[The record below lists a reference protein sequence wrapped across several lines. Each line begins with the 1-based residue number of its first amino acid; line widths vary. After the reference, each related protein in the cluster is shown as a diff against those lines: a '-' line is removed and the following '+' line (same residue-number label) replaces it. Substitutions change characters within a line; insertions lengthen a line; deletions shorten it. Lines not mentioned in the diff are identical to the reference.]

1 MIARAL
7 QKFSGTQASLLKDYF
22 SIVSGSAGRLVVSLV
37 YFIALA
43 NTLPTGDF
51 GIFATASGTGVM
63 LSRIVSLGFT
73 SPLYR
78 ISTVK
83 PHLLGTYTTGYLM
96 AVVLSLP
103 LFALALWLVYLVFF
117 RQDVS
122 LLPFAVIIVAEALF
136 WRSTE
141 VIIIVNN
148 GLNRFGISAMLTIL
162 GTVTRA
168 VAAVLFTWFTA
179 GLSAGRDVAHWSW
192 WYLAANAAALTVA
205 LCFYPRV
212 RLRFRPMLYM
222 RRIADSI
229 AVSGAELLFYVQ
241 SELDK
246 LLVLSIC
253 GPAVAGL
260 YAIIM
265 RLVDLT
271 ALPVRSFNMMLVQ
284 KLMRS
289 PDALRTLRIR
299 VGLEAGVFAVSVG
312 GLAALAILLHIFPR
326 ALGSN
331 VAPIVGLL
339 PLVLLVPGFRNL
351 IEYQTEILYAR
362 GQSGLRTLSLI
373 LMTGAKAL
381 LVWRLLVNYGHD
393 NDWIVGL
400 NLVFGALYIMSLVF
414 TYTSIRL
421 PAKRV

>member
-1 MIARAL
+1 MFATAV
-7 QKFSGTQASLLKDYF
+7 QKLLGGRGTVVRDYF
-22 SIVSGSAGRLVVSLV
+22 SLFSGSAGRLVVSLL

-51 GIFATASGTGVM
+51 GIFATASGTGVV
-63 LSRIVSLGFT
+63 LSRLVSLGFS

-83 PHLLGTYTTGYLM
+83 PLLLGTYTAGYLA

-103 LFALALWLVYLVFF
+103 LFAICSWLVYFIFF
-117 RQDVS
+117 SRDI
-122 LLPFAVIIVAEALF
+122 LFLPFAVVVIAEALL

-141 VIIIVNN
+141 MIMIVNN
-148 GLNRFGISAMLTIL
+148 GLRRFGITALLVIF
-162 GTVTRA
+162 GTATRA
-168 VAAVLFTWFTA
+168 IAAVLFMFLAATH
-179 GLSAGRDVAHWSW
+179 DIAHWAW
-192 WYLAANAAALTVA
+192 WYLGANAVALTVA
-205 LCFYPRV
+205 LRFYPKV
-212 RLRFRPMLYM
+212 KLRFEPRLYM
-222 RRIADSI
+222 RRVSDSF
-229 AVSGAELLFYVQ
+229 AVMGAELLFYIQ

-246 LLVLSIC
+246 LLVLSIG
-253 GPAVAGL
+253 GPTTAGI

-271 ALPVRSFNMMLVQ
+271 ALPIRSFNMMLVQ

-289 PDALRTLRIR
+289 PDMLASLRIR
-299 VGLEAGVFAVSVG
+299 AGLELAVFAVSVA
-312 GLAALAILLHIFPR
+312 GLGAMAIFLQFFPT
-326 ALGSN
+326 ALGAS

-362 GQSGLRTLSLI
+362 GQSGLRTISMV
-373 LMTGAKAL
+373 LMTAAKAL
-381 LVWRLLVNYGHD
+381 FVWLLLLNFGD
-393 NDWIVGL
+393 NNDWIAGL
-400 NLVFGALYIMSLVF
+400 NFVFAGIYILSLVF
-414 TYTSIRL
+414 TYTSLRR

>member
-1 MIARAL
+1 MVR
-7 QKFSGTQASLLKDYF
+7 DYF
-22 SIVSGSAGRLVVSLV
+22 SLFSGSAGRLVVSLL

-51 GIFATASGTGVM
+51 GIFATASGTGVV
-63 LSRIVSLGFT
+63 LSRLVSLGFS

-83 PHLLGTYTTGYLM
+83 PLLLGTYTAGYLA
-96 AVVLSLP
+96 AVLISLP
-103 LFALALWLVYLVFF
+103 LFAVCSWLVYFVFF
-117 RQDVS
+117 SRDIS
-122 LLPFAVIIVAEALF
+122 FLPFAIVVIAEALL

-141 VIIIVNN
+141 MIIIVNN
-148 GLNRFGISAMLTIL
+148 GLRRFGISALLVIF
-162 GTVTRA
+162 GTTTRA
-168 VAAVLFTWFTA
+168 IAAVLFMFFAATH
-179 GLSAGRDVAHWSW
+179 DVAHWAW
-192 WYLAANAAALTVA
+192 WYAAANAAALIVA
-205 LCFYPRV
+205 LRFYPKV
-212 RLRFRPMLYM
+212 KLRFEPRLYY
-222 RRIADSI
+222 RRLSDSI
-229 AVSGAELLFYVQ
+229 AVMGAELLFYIQ

-246 LLVLSIC
+246 LLVLSIG
-253 GPAVAGL
+253 GPTTAGI

-271 ALPVRSFNMMLVQ
+271 ALPIRSFNMMLVQ

-289 PDALRTLRIR
+289 PDMLASLRIR
-299 VGLEAGVFAVSVG
+299 AGLEFAVFAVSVA
-312 GLAALAILLHIFPR
+312 GLGAMVIFLQFFPK
-326 ALGSN
+326 ALGAS

-362 GQSGLRTLSLI
+362 GQSGLRTISMV

-381 LVWRLLVNYGHD
+381 FVWLLLIYHGNN

-400 NLVFGALYIMSLVF
+400 NFVFAGIYLLSLVF
-414 TYTSIRL
+414 TYTSMRL

>member
-1 MIARAL
+1 MVR
-7 QKFSGTQASLLKDYF
+7 DYF
-22 SIVSGSAGRLVVSLV
+22 SLFSGSAGRLVVSLL

-51 GIFATASGTGVM
+51 GIFATASGTGVV
-63 LSRIVSLGFT
+63 LSRLVSLGFS

-83 PHLLGTYTTGYLM
+83 PLLLGTYTAGYLA
-96 AVVLSLP
+96 AVLISLP
-103 LFALALWLVYLVFF
+103 LFAVCSWLVYFVFF
-117 RQDVS
+117 SRDIS
-122 LLPFAVIIVAEALF
+122 FLPFAIVVIAEALL

-141 VIIIVNN
+141 MIIIVNN
-148 GLNRFGISAMLTIL
+148 GLRRFGISALLVIF
-162 GTVTRA
+162 GTTTRA
-168 VAAVLFTWFTA
+168 IAAVLFMFFAATH
-179 GLSAGRDVAHWSW
+179 DVAHWAW
-192 WYLAANAAALTVA
+192 WYAAANAAALIVA
-205 LCFYPRV
+205 LRFYPKV
-212 RLRFRPMLYM
+212 KLRFEPRLYY
-222 RRIADSI
+222 RRLSDSI
-229 AVSGAELLFYVQ
+229 AVMGAELLFYIQ

-246 LLVLSIC
+246 LLVLSIG
-253 GPAVAGL
+253 GPTTAGI

-271 ALPVRSFNMMLVQ
+271 ALPIRSFNMMLVQ

-289 PDALRTLRIR
+289 PDMLASLRIR
-299 VGLEAGVFAVSVG
+299 AGLEFAVFAVSVA
-312 GLAALAILLHIFPR
+312 GLGAMVIFLQFFPK
-326 ALGSN
+326 ALGAS

-362 GQSGLRTLSLI
+362 GQSGLRTISMV

-381 LVWRLLVNYGHD
+381 FVWLLLIYHSNN

-400 NLVFGALYIMSLVF
+400 NFVFAGIYLLSLVF
-414 TYTSIRL
+414 TYTSMRL